1 MKETEVTVGKKG
13 DKNTVAS
20 EMKKKKKFQNR
31 EQSIVSNVSEKLRW
45 GLENISGIWKL
56 NLAKAVNWALKAVLH
71 AGHIGVWGAI

>member
-45 GLENISGIWKL
+45 GLENISGI
-56 NLAKAVNWALKAVLH
+56 
-71 AGHIGVWGAI
+71 